1 MENANLAH
9 VRSEEEQLFLSQL
22 IERRHAS
29 VSDWHIG
36 GKLRDETWHWITMV
50 KVWRPRKAFGGS
62 RSQRRRRFRAKANSI
77 TENFWSRLHK
87 DNPRKRCMILSRV
100 HKVNNQDVI
109 YTPYY
114 WYASWCTRPSGINFI
129 CQRNVL
135 RQLEQGI
142 CGRVLI
148 DPPGIRQAERTSLK
162 IINGNRARFGRH
174 PWHAVLT
181 KLKTTGTCTM
191 DNTTCDSVEVGLG
204 FFCGATIISEFWIL
218 SAAHCFNEKRRSLQ
232 KNLRIV
238 VGKTQRFDMECA
250 DEIFEVEKI
259 IAHPNFQWSMKD
271 PDIILVKVKPRN
283 GKGITFNRYVQPV
296 CLPGDGMVY
305 VGNWGCWMTGWGRTS
320 GYRYTLGLREA
331 RLFILDDRICEG
343 ESSLINSTVKL
354 CAHNMLRN
362 SIGHGGDSGGP
373 LVCSTE
379 LGTQVVVGITSIGN
393 KRLTLFTRVETYT
406 PWILDTIQH
415 HSSHKSAMTLP
426 RPESD

>member
-1 MENANLAH
+1 M
-9 VRSEEEQLFLSQL
+9 
-22 IERRHAS
+22 
-29 VSDWHIG
+29 
-36 GKLRDETWHWITMV
+36 
-50 KVWRPRKAFGGS
+50 
-62 RSQRRRRFRAKANSI
+62 
-77 TENFWSRLHK
+77 
-87 DNPRKRCMILSRV
+87 
-100 HKVNNQDVI
+100 
-109 YTPYY
+109 
-114 WYASWCTRPSGINFI
+114 
-129 CQRNVL
+129 
-135 RQLEQGI
+135 
-142 CGRVLI
+142 
-148 DPPGIRQAERTSLK
+148 
-162 IINGNRARFGRH
+162 
-174 PWHAVLT
+174 
-181 KLKTTGTCTM
+181 
-191 DNTTCDSVEVGLG
+191 
-204 FFCGATIISEFWIL
+204 
-218 SAAHCFNEKRRSLQ
+218 
-232 KNLRIV
+232 
-238 VGKTQRFDMECA
+238 
-250 DEIFEVEKI
+250 EKI